1 MKPSRSSERSL
12 HEAST
17 ELRAEQNEASINGAD
32 RNKTAATEQ
41 RVCSETAARPQRP
54 PRQQRNRNET
64 AARPQRLQR
73 DSSGTA
79 ATTTK
84 PQQDR
89 SETAARLQRDSSQ
102 WVINSQGVNRQS
114 MCQSAVKER
123 VGSQGVNR

>member
-1 MKPSRSSERSL
+1 MGDLINKTIPTLVQSSERSL

-17 ELRAEQNEASINGAD
+17 ELRTEQNEDSINGAD
-32 RNKTAATEQ
+32 RNKTAAREQ
-41 RVCSETAARPQRP
+41 RDNSEAAAGPQRP

-89 SETAARLQRDSSQ
+89 SETAARLQRDGGQGVISSQ
-102 WVINSQGVNRQS
+102 GINRQS
-114 MCQSAVKER
+114 MRQSEVKE
-123 VGSQGVNR
+123 